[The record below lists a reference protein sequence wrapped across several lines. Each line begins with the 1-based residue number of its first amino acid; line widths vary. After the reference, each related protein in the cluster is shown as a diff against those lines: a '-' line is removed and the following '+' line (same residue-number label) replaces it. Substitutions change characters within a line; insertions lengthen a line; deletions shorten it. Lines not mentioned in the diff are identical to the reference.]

1 MSKTLTAIATLG
13 TAYKLGNIE
22 KVLII
27 APTSVCS
34 VWAKEF
40 EDYADFKAVV
50 KVLLGAKGKRL
61 KALSDLERFPFKA
74 IKLQLSTLKVP
85 GEKIFLMHCI
95 SGMQT

>member
-1 MSKTLTAIATLG
+1 MIVQGKGFGFLFEMGCGKTLTAIATLG

-50 KVLLGAKGKRL
+50 K
-61 KALSDLERFPFKA
+61 FF
-74 IKLQLSTLKVP
+74 
-85 GEKIFLMHCI
+85 
-95 SGMQT
+95 